1 MASLNM
7 AKVNTL
13 FRKGYLLAGV
23 IIAANMF
30 TMNEVKAS
38 IASSG
43 YIGGQTET
51 EIKNQQESSQKSD
64 PNTQKIKFQDS
75 SDIPAPQPKQEI
87 FGSLLFGLLSHENLI
102 NFFGG
107 LFFSVAN
114 NYLNLWD
121 YNPGLYC
128 NLRIGCLGLRSKRF
142 LNGMLQFEGNLNL
155 IRGTLWLIPG
165 VIDFVWY
172 FIKERR
178 ANTNTAAL
186 IMRKILKQ
194 VNGNETKFGF
204 FYSIFFL
211 VQGFVSIP
219 LTLHFSKFSI
229 SISLDSLIWG
239 LTGMILEKKVLAGVP
254 IEGAEKKD
262 DKNDKDVEIDDIEYK
277 NKLNEETD
285 KNDIKDEFKK
295 DDE

>member
-1 MASLNM
+1 MAILNM
-7 AKVNTL
+7 TKVNTL
-13 FRKGYLLAGV
+13 IRKGYLFAGV
-23 IIAANMF
+23 IMAVNMF
-30 TMNEVKAS
+30 VVNEMKSSTTINNFGSGQPPQTMPEVDS
-38 IASSG
+38 N
-43 YIGGQTET
+43 
-51 EIKNQQESSQKSD
+51 KNSASD
-64 PNTQKIKFQDS
+64 PTQKLKGPGEQAAAQPEKF
-75 SDIPAPQPKQEI
+75 
-87 FGSLLFGLLSHENLI
+87 FYSLLFGLLSWEGRI

-114 NYLNLWD
+114 NYLKLLD

-142 LNGMLQFEGNLNL
+142 LNGMLQFEGNFNL
-155 IRGTLWLIPG
+155 GRGFLWLIPG
-165 VIDFVWY
+165 VIELMRYVRGQDNPR
-172 FIKERR
+172 KS
-178 ANTNTAAL
+178 TACL
-186 IMRKILKQ
+186 IMLKILGK
-194 VNGNETKFGF
+194 VEGNEAKFGF